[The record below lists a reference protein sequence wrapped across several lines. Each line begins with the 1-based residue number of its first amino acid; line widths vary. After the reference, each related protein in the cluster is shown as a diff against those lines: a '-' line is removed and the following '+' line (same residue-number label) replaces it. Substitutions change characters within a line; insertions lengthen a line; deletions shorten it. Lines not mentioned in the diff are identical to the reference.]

1 VFDDVRKCTPGNT
14 NVDNYQGPRFFMG
27 WGIDLDRD
35 GKPIY
40 DPDRLHYVTDMVM
53 AAELPEFETDTST
66 VLIED
71 PFWMKKLPELEHY
84 ARIARKTG
92 PNVRSSPAVQ
102 ASGIPDGVEQRW
114 VFPAGLDEKAPEG
127 TWVEIDLLGQYPLP
141 VRGMLLT
148 WRGNRMPDGYRV
160 RWAGAD
166 RKYRDAQMPDLSKIE
181 FPEQSEPFALPVPG
195 MLSIDGKGWDVRYLR
210 FEFPK
215 GTFQGRTELID
226 LALVFDTPAA
236 DAEVN
241 Q

>member
-1 VFDDVRKCTPGNT
+1 
-14 NVDNYQGPRFFMG
+14 
-27 WGIDLDRD
+27 
-35 GKPIY
+35 
-40 DPDRLHYVTDMVM
+40 
-53 AAELPEFETDTST
+53 
-66 VLIED
+66 
-71 PFWMKKLPELEHY
+71 
-84 ARIARKTG
+84 
-92 PNVRSSPAVQ
+92 
-102 ASGIPDGVEQRW
+102 
-114 VFPAGLDEKAPEG
+114 
-127 TWVEIDLLGQYPLP
+127 
-141 VRGMLLT
+141 MLLT

-215 GTFQGRTELID
+215 GTFQGRTELTD
-226 LALVFDTPAA
+226 LTLVFDTPAA